1 MLDAA
6 APYTVFVTHGIC
18 SGKMGQQ
25 VAAAP
30 TVNPREMKKMETDI
44 EQLAE
49 EYKNLQTSRQ
59 HLEDEIIRYKKINSF
74 IIGSSLKHIHST
86 VMLEYILHMY
96 W

>member
-1 MLDAA
+1 MSVLTVPVCSSVAEPPCSPFGPVFPMLDAA

-59 HLEDEIIRYKKINSF
+59 HLEDEIIRYKKN
-74 IIGSSLKHIHST
+74 
-86 VMLEYILHMY
+86 
-96 W
+96 

>member
-1 MLDAA
+1 
-6 APYTVFVTHGIC
+6 
-18 SGKMGQQ
+18 MGQQ

-59 HLEDEIIRYKKINSF
+59 HLEDEIIRYKKN
-74 IIGSSLKHIHST
+74 
-86 VMLEYILHMY
+86 
-96 W
+96 